1 MLIDGRRLPRL
12 VEQKGRES
20 WVLAEEV
27 EIHIYDLRDSLL
39 QGLPRT
45 TDGRKALDDELN
57 FLTIYPLE
65 ELLLSPIIIVY
76 HRRVTSCLLSDL
88 SCRRLYKTLINKQF
102 FRHFQDGLLHV
113 LLLYL
118 HNQSSY
124 LTAKLNE
131 LVKTERNGTIFRREE
146 LNEPRFGTAMK

>member
-1 MLIDGRRLPRL
+1 MLIDGRRLLRL
-12 VEQKGRES
+12 VEHKGRES

-57 FLTIYPLE
+57 FLTVYPFE
-65 ELLLSPIIIVY
+65 ELFLSPIVIVY
-76 HRRVTSCLLSDL
+76 HRRVASCLLSDL
-88 SCRRLYKTLINKQF
+88 NCRRLHETLINKQF
-102 FRHFQDGLLHV
+102 FCRFQDGLLHV

-124 LTAKLNE
+124 LTAKLNRSM
-131 LVKTERNGTIFRREE
+131 KTERNGTIFRREG
-146 LNEPRFGTAMK
+146 LNEPRFGAAMT